1 MKIKNSVKEE
11 LLNYMLQ
18 NVSADSTTYADD
30 VFNII
35 TQRPYISYHYE
46 GIEFMKRH
54 ELDILD
60 ILNDIVA
67 EDPNTTINYDYQN
80 IVNDYI
86 TLVCYELQNDF
97 NTGLQDIFCNK
108 FGRVVIDPIE
118 TELKKNIDAVRNL
131 LRDMYYNNAEPL
143 PF

>member
-1 MKIKNSVKEE
+1 MQIKNSVKEE
-11 LLNYMLQ
+11 LLNYLLQ

-46 GIEFMKRH
+46 GIEFMQRH

-60 ILNDIVA
+60 ILNDIVTQ
-67 EDPNTTINYDYQN
+67 DPSATINYNYQFL
-80 IVNDYI
+80 VNEYVN
-86 TLVCYELQNDF
+86 LVCYELANDY
-97 NTGLQDIFCNK
+97 NKNLDDIFIKK
-108 FGRVVIDPIE
+108 FGRVIVDPVE
-118 TELKKNIDAVRNL
+118 TELKKNIEAVKNL
-131 LRDMYYNNAEPL
+131 LRDMYYDIAEPL